1 MDSPPRPSELRSHE
15 EADESP
21 TPRPARFVRP
31 PPPALARDCALFL
44 DIDGT
49 LAELAQTP
57 DAVRIDEAI
66 AQALPRLAR
75 ELDGALALVTG
86 RSITSADQLFP
97 GLKLAMAG
105 QHGCE
110 RRDATGTIHLHA
122 PRKETYT
129 KLCKLFRAL
138 AKRHP
143 ELLIEDKGAA
153 IALHYRAVPQL
164 AAHVHRTLR
173 RSIRDAEGYTLQ
185 EGKMLIEVRPEGR
198 DKGAAIDDFMA
209 ESPFAG
215 RVPVFIGD
223 DLTDEHGFAT
233 VERLGGWT
241 IKVGVGRTM
250 ARYRLPNVRAV
261 SDWLMAPMAAEAV
274 ETPT

>member
-1 MDSPPRPSELRSHE
+1 MPDDDLHDPNDTHDL
-15 EADESP
+15 P

-31 PPPALARDCALFL
+31 PPPLLARDCALFL

-57 DAVRIDEAI
+57 DAVHIDDAL
-66 AQALPRLAR
+66 AATLPRLSE
-75 ELDGALALVTG
+75 ELGGALALVTG
-86 RSITSADQLFP
+86 RPITSADKLFP
-97 GLKLAMAG
+97 GLTLAIAG

-110 RRDATGTIHLHA
+110 RRDAAGGIHFHA
-122 PRKETYT
+122 PRKDTYT

-143 ELLIEDKGAA
+143 DLLVEDKGAA
-153 IALHYRAVPQL
+153 IAVHYRAVPQL
-164 AAHVHRTLR
+164 AGHVHRTLR
-173 RSIRDAEGYTLQ
+173 RSIRDAKGYTLQ
-185 EGKMLIEVRPEGR
+185 AGKMLLEVRPEGR

-215 RVPVFIGD
+215 RLPVFIGD
-223 DLTDEHGFAT
+223 DLTDERGFAT

-241 IKVGVGRTM
+241 IKVGAGRTM
-250 ARYRLPNVRAV
+250 ARFRLPSVSAV
-261 SDWLMAPMAAEAV
+261 SRWLTAPMAEEAA
-274 ETPT
+274 P

>member
-1 MDSPPRPSELRSHE
+1 MHE
-15 EADESP
+15 EADELT

-57 DAVRIDEAI
+57 DAVHIDETV

-75 ELDGALALVTG
+75 ELGGALALVTG
-86 RSITSADQLFP
+86 RAITSADLLFP
-97 GLKLAMAG
+97 GLKLPVAG

-110 RRDATGTIHLHA
+110 RRDAAGAIHLHA
-122 PRKETYT
+122 PRKETYA
-129 KLCKLFRAL
+129 KLCKLFRTL
-138 AKRHP
+138 AKRNP

-153 IALHYRAVPQL
+153 IALHYRAAPHL
-164 AAHVHRTLR
+164 ASHVHETLR
-173 RSIRDAEGYTLQ
+173 REIAEAAGYTLQ
-185 EGKMLIEVRPEGR
+185 EGKMLVEVLPEGR

-209 ESPFAG
+209 ETPFAG
-215 RVPVFIGD
+215 RLPVFVGD

-241 IKVGVGRTM
+241 VKVGAGRTM
-250 ARYRLPNVRAV
+250 ARYRLPSVASV
-261 SDWLMAPMAAEAV
+261 SSWLMAPMANIV
-274 ETPT
+274 PDGM

>member
-1 MDSPPRPSELRSHE
+1 MHEE
-15 EADESP
+15 EADELE

-57 DAVRIDEAI
+57 DAVRVDETI

-75 ELDGALALVTG
+75 ELGGALALVTG
-86 RSITSADQLFP
+86 RAITSADLLFP

-110 RRDATGTIHLHA
+110 RRDAVGAIHLHA
-122 PRKETYT
+122 PRKETYA

-143 ELLIEDKGAA
+143 ELLVEDKGAA
-153 IALHYRAVPQL
+153 IALHYRAAPHL
-164 AAHVHRTLR
+164 ASHVHETLR
-173 RSIRDAEGYTLQ
+173 REIVEATGYTVQ
-185 EGKMLIEVRPEGR
+185 EGKMLVEVLPEGR

-209 ESPFAG
+209 ETPFAG
-215 RVPVFIGD
+215 RLPVFVGD

-241 IKVGVGRTM
+241 IKVGAGRTM
-250 ARYRLPNVRAV
+250 ARFRLPSVASV
-261 SDWLMAPMAAEAV
+261 SNWLMAPMANIL
-274 ETPT
+274 PDDL

>member
-1 MDSPPRPSELRSHE
+1 MREE
-15 EADESP
+15 EADELQ

-57 DAVRIDEAI
+57 DAVRVDETI
-66 AQALPRLAR
+66 AQALPHLAR
-75 ELDGALALVTG
+75 ELGGALALVTG
-86 RSITSADQLFP
+86 RAMTSADVLFP
-97 GLKLAMAG
+97 GLKLPMAG

-110 RRDATGTIHLHA
+110 RRDANGAIHLHA
-122 PRKETYT
+122 PRKETYA

-153 IALHYRAVPQL
+153 IALHYRAAPHL
-164 AAHVHRTLR
+164 ASQVQETVR
-173 RSIRDAEGYTLQ
+173 REIVEATGYTVQ
-185 EGKMLIEVRPEGR
+185 EGKMLVEVLPEGR

-215 RVPVFIGD
+215 RLPVFVGD

-241 IKVGVGRTM
+241 IKVGAGRTM
-250 ARYRLPNVRAV
+250 ARFRLPSVTSV
-261 SDWLMAPMAAEAV
+261 SKWLMAPMANIVPEDL
-274 ETPT
+274 

>member
-1 MDSPPRPSELRSHE
+1 MHE
-15 EADESP
+15 DADELT

-57 DAVRIDEAI
+57 DAVRVDETI

-75 ELDGALALVTG
+75 ELGGALALVTG
-86 RSITSADQLFP
+86 RAMTSADILFP
-97 GLKLAMAG
+97 GLKLPMAG

-110 RRDATGTIHLHA
+110 RRDANGAIHLHA
-122 PRKETYT
+122 PRKETYA

-153 IALHYRAVPQL
+153 IALHYRAAPHL
-164 AAHVHRTLR
+164 ASHVHETVR
-173 RSIRDAEGYTLQ
+173 REIDDVTGYTVQ
-185 EGKMLIEVRPEGR
+185 EGKMLVEVLPEGR

-215 RVPVFIGD
+215 RLPVFVGD

-241 IKVGVGRTM
+241 IKVGAGRTM
-250 ARYRLPNVRAV
+250 ARFRLPSVASV
-261 SDWLMAPMAAEAV
+261 SNWLMAPMANIVPEDL
-274 ETPT
+274 

>member
-1 MDSPPRPSELRSHE
+1 MHE
-15 EADESP
+15 DADDLT

-57 DAVRIDEAI
+57 DAVRVDETVAH
-66 AQALPRLAR
+66 ALPRLAR
-75 ELDGALALVTG
+75 DLGGALALVTG
-86 RSITSADQLFP
+86 RAITSADLLFP

-110 RRDATGTIHLHA
+110 RRDAGGTIHLHA
-122 PRKETYT
+122 PRKETYA

-153 IALHYRAVPQL
+153 IALHYRAAPHL
-164 AAHVHRTLR
+164 ASHVHETVR
-173 RSIRDAEGYTLQ
+173 REITDATGYTVQ
-185 EGKMLIEVRPEGR
+185 EGKMLVEVLPEGR

-209 ESPFAG
+209 ETPFAG
-215 RVPVFIGD
+215 RLPVFVGD

-241 IKVGVGRTM
+241 IKVGAGRTM
-250 ARYRLPNVRAV
+250 ARFRLPSVASV
-261 SDWLMAPMAAEAV
+261 SNWLMAPMANIVPEDW
-274 ETPT
+274 

>member
-1 MDSPPRPSELRSHE
+1 MLGD
-15 EADESP
+15 DSP

-31 PPPALARDCALFL
+31 PPPPLARDCALFL

-49 LAELAQTP
+49 LAELALTP
-57 DAVRIDEAI
+57 DAVRIDEGLAE
-66 AQALPRLAR
+66 ALPRLAR
-75 ELDGALALVTG
+75 ELGGALALVTG
-86 RSITSADQLFP
+86 RSITSADLLFP
-97 GLKLAMAG
+97 GLALAIAG

-110 RRDATGTIHLHA
+110 RRDAAGAIHLHA
-122 PRKETYT
+122 PRKDTYA

-143 ELLIEDKGAA
+143 ELLVEDKGAA

-164 AAHVHRTLR
+164 ASHVHRTLR
-173 RSIRDAEGYTLQ
+173 RSISEATGYTLQ
-185 EGKMLIEVRPEGR
+185 AGKMLLEVRPEGR
-198 DKGAAIDDFMA
+198 DKGAAIDDFMG

-215 RVPVFIGD
+215 RLPVFVGD

-241 IKVGVGRTM
+241 IKVGAGRTM
-250 ARYRLPNVRAV
+250 ARFRLPSVAAV
-261 SDWLMAPMAAEAV
+261 SGWLTAPIDDAAA
-274 ETPT
+274 

>member
-1 MDSPPRPSELRSHE
+1 MD
-15 EADESP
+15 EADELT

-57 DAVRIDEAI
+57 DAVRVDETI
-66 AQALPRLAR
+66 AQALARLAR
-75 ELDGALALVTG
+75 DLGGALALVTG
-86 RSITSADQLFP
+86 RAMTSADQLFP
-97 GLKLAMAG
+97 GLKLPMAG

-110 RRDATGTIHLHA
+110 RRDANGAIHLHA
-122 PRKETYT
+122 PRKDTYA

-153 IALHYRAVPQL
+153 IALHYRAAPHL
-164 AAHVHRTLR
+164 ASHVNEAVR
-173 RSIRDAEGYTLQ
+173 REIVDVTGYTVQ
-185 EGKMLIEVRPEGR
+185 EGKMLVEVLPEGR

-209 ESPFAG
+209 ETPFAG
-215 RVPVFIGD
+215 RLPVFVGD

-241 IKVGVGRTM
+241 IKVGAGRTM
-250 ARYRLPNVRAV
+250 ARYRLPSVAAV
-261 SDWLMAPMAAEAV
+261 SQWLRAPIADAAPEHA
-274 ETPT
+274 